1 MHDRLSGCIQ
11 LVFKVVARL
20 TSCDIDICLTL
31 KGIKLISEGNTLY
44 LNSAPVNSCSFA
56 SSSVM
61 LSII

>member
-44 LNSAPVNSCSFA
+44 LTGKLCSCQL
-56 SSSVM
+56 M
-61 LSII
+61 